1 MAIQY
6 PQFRKFAHQGLSG
19 KMTINFKDTAALH
32 ALSTTLLEKDFNLKV
47 NIPTDRLVPTIPS
60 RLNYIL
66 LIEDLLECG
75 GRREGE
81 VHGIDIGTGASCVYS
96 LLAAKTKQWKMLAT
110 EVDKE
115 SVKFAIENVQRNNLQ
130 HLILVKS
137 VSHTVVLKGALEED
151 HSYDFCMCNPPFF
164 SAESELNPSL
174 KRRSPNRPPPR
185 NGLTGSLQEVM
196 VMGGEVA
203 FIKRMIEESLEL
215 KTTIKIYS
223 SLVGHKS
230 SLTPLK
236 NALKQAGV
244 SNMTEVM
251 FCQGHTSRWILAW
264 TFDDKCDLR
273 NVSYI
278 SKRKKNLPLTYLI
291 PHPEDIHE
299 YTLPIIATKFQ
310 DMFSQLQL
318 EVKILK
324 MDDRSC
330 LFEIT
335 ALKNT
340 WSYQRKKRRGMKFKA
355 NQLLYLPPSS
365 TILCT
370 ETKEY
375 TPLDTKQS
383 DNSASEGSINSSILC
398 LNTKQT
404 GNSVSMDRSVSY
416 PSIEYTNNS
425 EGSVNRTMPCPSNSN
440 NSVSMDSSVPCPNT
454 KYTNNSASEVSI
466 NGSMPCLSNTHTN
479 NSVSMDS
486 NVASPSIKYTK
497 YIVSEGSINSSLP
510 CLSTQ
515 HTNSASEGSLNSSV
529 PCSSTQHIN
538 SVSED
543 SMGISVLCP
552 SIENTNNSASIGSG
566 PCIRRGQKRQG
577 GGAVTMDYKLFKSS
591 DATSC
596 TGILLKAGIAL
607 VPVHLDICLELM
619 LLGGSGG
626 QESLHQLLQYFKNN
640 IRR

>member
-1 MAIQY
+1 
-6 PQFRKFAHQGLSG
+6 
-19 KMTINFKDTAALH
+19 MTINFKDTAALH

-66 LIEDLLECG
+66 LIEDLLDCG
-75 GRREGE
+75 GRRAGD

-151 HSYDFCMCNPPFF
+151 YSYDFCMCNPPFF
-164 SAESELNPSL
+164 SAESELNPSV
-174 KRRSPNRPPPR
+174 KRRSPNRPHPR
-185 NGLTGSLQEVM
+185 NGLTGSLQEVV

-251 FCQGHTSRWILAW
+251 FRQGHTSRWILAW
-264 TFDDKCDLR
+264 TFDNECDLR

-278 SKRKKNLPLTYLI
+278 SKREKNLPLTYLI

-299 YTLPIIATKFQ
+299 YTLPIIATKFH

-324 MDDRSC
+324 MEDSSC

-340 WSYQRKKRRGMKFKA
+340 WSYQRKKRRAMKFKD
-355 NQLLYLPPSS
+355 NQQLDIPQSS
-365 TILCT
+365 AILCR
-370 ETKEY
+370 ETKECK
-375 TPLDTKQS
+375 PLGTKQS
-383 DNSASEGSINSSILC
+383 DNSASERSINSSMPC

-404 GNSVSMDRSVSY
+404 GNSVSMD
-416 PSIEYTNNS
+416 
-425 EGSVNRTMPCPSNSN
+425 
-440 NSVSMDSSVPCPNT
+440 SSVPCP
-454 KYTNNSASEVSI
+454 
-466 NGSMPCLSNTHTN
+466 
-479 NSVSMDS
+479 
-486 NVASPSIKYTK
+486 
-497 YIVSEGSINSSLP
+497 
-510 CLSTQ
+510 STQ
-515 HTNSASEGSLNSSV
+515 HTNNSASEGSLNSSV
-529 PCSSTQHIN
+529 PCPSTQHTNN
-538 SVSED
+538 SASEG
-543 SMGISVLCP
+543 SLNSSVPCP
-552 SIENTNNSASIGSG
+552 STQHTNNSASIGSG
-566 PCIRRGQKRQG
+566 PCIRRGQKRRG
-577 GGAVTMDYKLFKSS
+577 GGAVTMTHKLFKSS

-596 TGILLKAGIAL
+596 SGVLLKAGIAL
-607 VPVHLDICLELM
+607 FPVHLDICLELV

>member
-75 GRREGE
+75 GRREGD

-115 SVKFAIENVQRNNLQ
+115 SVKFAIDNVQRNNLQ

-164 SAESELNPSL
+164 SAESELNPSV

-185 NGLTGSLQEVM
+185 NGLTGSLQEVL

-244 SNMTEVM
+244 SNMTE
-251 FCQGHTSRWILAW
+251 
-264 TFDDKCDLR
+264 
-273 NVSYI
+273 
-278 SKRKKNLPLTYLI
+278 
-291 PHPEDIHE
+291 
-299 YTLPIIATKFQ
+299 
-310 DMFSQLQL
+310 
-318 EVKILK
+318 
-324 MDDRSC
+324 
-330 LFEIT
+330 
-335 ALKNT
+335 
-340 WSYQRKKRRGMKFKA
+340 
-355 NQLLYLPPSS
+355 
-365 TILCT
+365 
-370 ETKEY
+370 
-375 TPLDTKQS
+375 
-383 DNSASEGSINSSILC
+383 
-398 LNTKQT
+398 
-404 GNSVSMDRSVSY
+404 
-416 PSIEYTNNS
+416 
-425 EGSVNRTMPCPSNSN
+425 
-440 NSVSMDSSVPCPNT
+440 
-454 KYTNNSASEVSI
+454 
-466 NGSMPCLSNTHTN
+466 
-479 NSVSMDS
+479 
-486 NVASPSIKYTK
+486 
-497 YIVSEGSINSSLP
+497 
-510 CLSTQ
+510 
-515 HTNSASEGSLNSSV
+515 
-529 PCSSTQHIN
+529 HIN

-543 SMGISVLCP
+543 SMGISVPCP

-577 GGAVTMDYKLFKSS
+577 GGAITMAYKLFKSS

-596 TGILLKAGIAL
+596 TGILLKAGVAL
-607 VPVHLDICLELM
+607 VPVHLDICIELM

-640 IRR
+640 IKR